1 MTFGQFLSVMR
12 ARWWVVLG
20 VLALMVAATTAISL
34 SMPQQYTASSSFLL
48 DVKPDPVS
56 AVVYGGLP
64 SPAFMATQVDIIKSD
79 SVGLRVARNTKLGE
93 NTQVRQQW
101 MEATQGQGSIEQWLV
116 DLFRRHLEVLPSRE
130 SNVITLSY
138 KAPDPRFAAAMANA
152 FVEAYM
158 QTALELRVDPARQY
172 SSFFDTRAKEAREA
186 LEKAQSRLSEFQKEN
201 GITAADERLDIENA
215 RLNELSSQL
224 VSLQAI
230 AAESSSRQA
239 QAISAQGDRLPEV
252 LNSAVV
258 SGLKADIGRGEARL
272 RELLTRFGDNHP
284 QVQEARANLGEL
296 RASLDAETKRVTG
309 GVGVGNTINRQRE
322 AQLSAQLDAQRAN
335 VLRLKAVRDE
345 ASVLMR
351 DIENAQRT
359 YDAIVTRFTQT
370 SLESQT
376 TQSNISVLSQAVPPR
391 EPSSPKTLLN
401 ALLATFAGTLIGVG
415 LALLLEW
422 LDRRVRNAEDVVASL
437 GLPVLGVMP
446 RPGTRLLG
454 ARRPSVLQRRL
465 LAPLPPRGKH
475 A

>member
-20 VLALMVAATTAISL
+20 LLAVVVTATTAISWF
-34 SMPQQYTASSSFLL
+34 MPRQYTASSSFLL

-93 NTQVRQQW
+93 NAQVRQQW
-101 MEATQGQGSIEQWLV
+101 LEATQGQGSIEQWLV
-116 DLFRRHLEVLPSRE
+116 DLFRRQLEVLPSRE

-158 QTALELRVDPARQY
+158 QTSLELRVDPARQY

-224 VSLQAI
+224 VALQAI

-258 SGLKADIGRGEARL
+258 SGLKSDIGRGEARL

-296 RASLDAETKRVTG
+296 RASLDAETQRVTG
-309 GVGVGNTINRQRE
+309 GVGLGNTINRQRE
-322 AQLSAQLDAQRAN
+322 AQLRAQLDAQRAN

-391 EPSSPKTLLN
+391 APSSPKTLLN
-401 ALLATFAGTLIGVG
+401 ALLATFAGTLLGVG

-422 LDRRVRNAEDVVASL
+422 LDRRVRNTEDVVATL

-454 ARRPSVLQRRL
+454 GRRPSTLQRRL
-465 LAPLPPRGKH
+465 LASQPPAGKG

>member
-116 DLFRRHLEVLPSRE
+116 DLFRRQLEVLPSRE

-138 KAPDPRFAAAMANA
+138 KAPDARFAAAMANA

-172 SSFFDTRAKEAREA
+172 SSFFDTRAKEARDA

-224 VSLQAI
+224 VSLQAV

-239 QAISAQGDRLPEV
+239 QAVSAQGDRMPEV

-296 RASLDAETKRVTG
+296 RASLDAETRRVTG
-309 GVGVGNTINRQRE
+309 GIGLGNTINRQRE
-322 AQLSAQLDAQRAN
+322 AELRAQLDAQRAN

-401 ALLATFAGTLIGVG
+401 ALVATFAGTLLGVG

-422 LDRRVRNAEDVVASL
+422 LDRRVRNTEDVVATL

-454 ARRPSVLQRRL
+454 GRRPSILQRRL
-465 LAPLPPRGKH
+465 LASQPPAGKG

>member
-116 DLFRRHLEVLPSRE
+116 DLFRRQLEVLPSRE

-138 KAPDPRFAAAMANA
+138 KAPDARFAAAMANA

-172 SSFFDTRAKEAREA
+172 SSFFDTRAKEARDA

-224 VSLQAI
+224 VSLQAV

-239 QAISAQGDRLPEV
+239 QAVSAQGDRMPEV

-296 RASLDAETKRVTG
+296 RASLDAETRRVTG
-309 GVGVGNTINRQRE
+309 GIGLGNTINRQRE
-322 AQLSAQLDAQRAN
+322 AELRAQLDAQRAN

-401 ALLATFAGTLIGVG
+401 ALLATFAGTLLGVG

-422 LDRRVRNAEDVVASL
+422 LDRRVRNTEDVVATL

-454 ARRPSVLQRRL
+454 GRRPSILQRRL
-465 LAPLPPRGKH
+465 LASQPPAGKG

>member
-20 VLALMVAATTAISL
+20 MLALVVAATVAASW
-34 SMPQQYTASSSFLL
+34 SMPRQYTASSSFLL

-116 DLFRRHLEVLPSRE
+116 DLFRRQLEVLPSRE

-138 KAPDPRFAAAMANA
+138 KAPDARFAAAMANA

-172 SSFFDTRAKEAREA
+172 SSFFDTRAKEARDA

-224 VSLQAI
+224 VSLQAV

-239 QAISAQGDRLPEV
+239 QAVSAQGDRMPEV

-296 RASLDAETKRVTG
+296 RASLDAETRRVTG
-309 GVGVGNTINRQRE
+309 GIGLGNTINRQRE
-322 AQLSAQLDAQRAN
+322 AELRAQLDAQRAN

-401 ALLATFAGTLIGVG
+401 ALLATFAGTLLGVG

-422 LDRRVRNAEDVVASL
+422 LDRRVRNTEDVVATL

-454 ARRPSVLQRRL
+454 GRRPSILQRRL
-465 LAPLPPRGKH
+465 LASQPPAGKG

>member
-20 VLALMVAATTAISL
+20 VLAATVGATVAISW
-34 SMPQQYTASSSFLL
+34 SMPRQYTASTSFLL
-48 DVKPDPVS
+48 DIKPDPVS

-64 SPAFMATQVDIIKSD
+64 SPAFMSTQVDIIRSD

-93 NTQVRQQW
+93 NPQVRQQW
-101 MEATQGQGSIEQWLV
+101 LEASEGQGSIEQWLV
-116 DLFRRHLEVLPSRE
+116 DLFRRQLEVLPSRE
-130 SNVITLSY
+130 SNVITVSY
-138 KAPDPRFAAAMANA
+138 KAPDPRSAAAMANA

-158 QTALELRVDPARQY
+158 QISLELRVDPARQY

-186 LEKAQSRLSEFQKEN
+186 LEKAQNRLSEFQKEK
-201 GITAADERLDIENA
+201 GITSAEERLDIENA

-224 VSLQAI
+224 VSLQAV

-239 QAISAQGDRLPEV
+239 QAISTQGDRLPEV
-252 LNSAVV
+252 LNNAVV
-258 SGLKADIGRGEARL
+258 SGLKADIGRAEARL
-272 RELLTRFGDNHP
+272 RELLMRLGDNHP
-284 QVQEARANLGEL
+284 QVQEARASLSEL
-296 RASLDAETKRVTG
+296 RASLDAETRRVTG

-322 AQLSAQLDAQRAN
+322 AQLRAELDIQRAN

-345 ASVLMR
+345 ASVLTR
-351 DIENAQRT
+351 DIENARRT

-391 EPSSPKTLLN
+391 APSSPKMLLN
-401 ALLATFAGTLIGVG
+401 ALVATFAGTLLGVG

-422 LDRRVRNAEDVVASL
+422 LDRRVRSTEDVAATL

-454 ARRPSVLQRRL
+454 GPRPSMLHRRL
-465 LAPLPPRGKH
+465 LAPLPPPGRGV
-475 A
+475 

>member
-116 DLFRRHLEVLPSRE
+116 DLFRRQLEVLPSRE

-138 KAPDPRFAAAMANA
+138 KAPDARFAAAMANA

-172 SSFFDTRAKEAREA
+172 SSFFDTRAKEARDA

-224 VSLQAI
+224 VSLQAV

-239 QAISAQGDRLPEV
+239 QAVSAQGDRMPEV

-296 RASLDAETKRVTG
+296 RASLDAETRRVTG
-309 GVGVGNTINRQRE
+309 GIGLGNTINRQRE
-322 AQLSAQLDAQRAN
+322 AELRAQLDAQRAN

-401 ALLATFAGTLIGVG
+401 ALVATFAGTLLGVG

-422 LDRRVRNAEDVVASL
+422 LDRRVRNAEDVVATL

>member
-20 VLALMVAATTAISL
+20 VLAVTVGATVAISW
-34 SMPQQYTASSSFLL
+34 SMPRQYTASTSFLL
-48 DVKPDPVS
+48 DIKPDPVS

-64 SPAFMATQVDIIKSD
+64 SPAFMSTQVDIIKSD

-93 NTQVRQQW
+93 NPQVRQQW
-101 MEATQGQGSIEQWLV
+101 LEASEGQGSIEQWLV
-116 DLFRRHLEVLPSRE
+116 DLFRRQLEVLPSRE
-130 SNVITLSY
+130 SNVITVSY
-138 KAPDPRFAAAMANA
+138 KAPDPRSAAAMANA

-158 QTALELRVDPARQY
+158 QISLELRVDPARQY

-186 LEKAQSRLSEFQKEN
+186 LEKAQNRLSEFQKEK
-201 GITAADERLDIENA
+201 GITSAEERLDIENA

-224 VSLQAI
+224 VSLQAV

-239 QAISAQGDRLPEV
+239 QAISTQGDRLPEV
-252 LNSAVV
+252 LNNAVV
-258 SGLKADIGRGEARL
+258 SGLKADIGRAEARL
-272 RELLTRFGDNHP
+272 RELLMRLGDNHP
-284 QVQEARANLGEL
+284 QVQEARASLSEL
-296 RASLDAETKRVTG
+296 RASLDVETRRVTG

-322 AQLSAQLDAQRAN
+322 AQLRAELETQRAN

-345 ASVLMR
+345 ASVLTR
-351 DIENAQRT
+351 DIENARRT
-359 YDAIVTRFTQT
+359 YDAIVARFTQT

-376 TQSNISVLSQAVPPR
+376 TQSNISVISQAVPPR
-391 EPSSPKTLLN
+391 APSSPKMLLN
-401 ALLATFAGTLIGVG
+401 ALVATFAGTLLGVG

-422 LDRRVRNAEDVVASL
+422 LDRRVRSTEDVAATL

-446 RPGTRLLG
+446 RPGSRLLG
-454 ARRPSVLQRRL
+454 GPRPSVLQRRL
-465 LAPLPPRGKH
+465 MAPLPPPGKG